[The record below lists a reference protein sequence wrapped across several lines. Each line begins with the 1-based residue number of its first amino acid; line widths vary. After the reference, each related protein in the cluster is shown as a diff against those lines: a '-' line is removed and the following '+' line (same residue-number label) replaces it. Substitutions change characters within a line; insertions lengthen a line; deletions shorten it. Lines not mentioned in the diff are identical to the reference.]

1 MLASFQGNTDAVRVL
16 LQHGAGVGHRDLS
29 GRTALMYA
37 SSGPYAETVELLLEK
52 GAEVNRVDE
61 VEHWTALMFAG
72 GEGLT
77 EVIRTLLRHGAD
89 PNLKDTDG
97 DTALTFAQR
106 NRHEAAA
113 VLLKGAMRE

>member
-1 MLASFQGNTDAVRVL
+1 
-16 LQHGAGVGHRDLS
+16 
-29 GRTALMYA
+29 
-37 SSGPYAETVELLLEK
+37 VELLLEK
-52 GAEVNRVDE
+52 GAEVNRIDE

-106 NRHEAAA
+106 NGHEAVAG
-113 VLLKGAMRE
+113 LLKGAMRE